1 MSVHLPESWAAGTC
15 REAPLVAT
23 DMKRSFNQQRSDS
36 WIRRRRTLRA
46 LRHGT
51 KASCSPK
58 AAAEAERDL
67 GYPDS
72 VAVGSSNPGTRLFNL
87 AIDSKLRGRDLV
99 ALRVHDVVQGSHI
112 AGGAIVMQ
120 KKT

>member
-1 MSVHLPESWAAGTC
+1 MGPLDRDVAITSPSPNTMEQRQAAHPE
-15 REAPLVAT
+15 AT
-23 DMKRSFNQQRSDS
+23 V
-36 WIRRRRTLRA
+36 
-46 LRHGT
+46 
-51 KASCSPK
+51 
-58 AAAEAERDL
+58 EAEGDL

-72 VAVGSSNPGTRLFNL
+72 VAAGSSNPGTRLFNL

-112 AGGAIVMQ
+112 ASRAIVMQ